1 MDRNNDIKFD
11 YSNLLTGEDS
21 FLYNF
26 RKGDI
31 YHDPNVEVFLKSQ
44 SYKNIWLTSDLHLF
58 KYTYEGTKTSE
69 YYIDIMKRFTKIQKN
84 KVKKNDVFIYLGDIS
99 YRHAVEDDEYI
110 TMINSFIKQLN
121 GTKILVRGNHD
132 LFNHNYYTEK
142 MGFDFVTD
150 YIQFNNLFL
159 THAPYPLDP
168 DDNETINIHGH
179 IHGDKKYMNMDPER
193 HYDVYAFKGNR
204 NITNLQDIIKEVN
217 SEKYIAGELYLDPNW
232 EYFEQAKKMYKDF
245 KESNICCNTDRLIEE
260 ISKIKGSN
268 DVEDL
273 LIDNLLKDIERE
285 DFNTPPLMDE
295 YPYFVPDEMEDLGVF
310 SDNPNLNCYDVVY
323 RQEFLDDDDTIDSKA
338 WYNEYKLFCKG
349 IFTEKFENYLPL
361 WRDKVRLL
369 CEKLKHNPSNEIKQ
383 SLLELG
389 WNPEVEFTDSNRIKA
404 TKRVKSFIES
414 NYDNSNI
421 YNLLEDKEEDDSI
434 IEESYKEKLYPVYIV
449 LSYTDTPFGRVCLK
463 VTKGKYSHS
472 GIALDADLKR
482 IYTFTGDA
490 KYGFAIENLDIYS
503 QNCDDKLSK
512 LGVYCVFVTKEDL
525 RKIKIKLDYFL
536 LNRYDFK
543 YSYLGVLTLLMNKD
557 VTFNNAMICSQFVSF
572 ILKSAGINL
581 IGKADSLVQPDD
593 YYKIKDKRIYLL
605 YDGHIKAYDAKK
617 IQKKVDKLAKTAY
630 YVKES
635 TIVSEGY
642 DKPIKLYH
650 GSPIQNL
657 KYIEARKESSC
668 KYIKDNDKHIFASPN
683 KSFAACFGVKWN
695 DDIARQGSWDKW
707 NHTVMGIDFNK
718 IDIDNSPCS
727 IYELEPNT
735 FKHLHGQEWV
745 SDSTKVKVI
754 KEIKYKSFR
763 EMLEKNGVIIISLD
777 QYKKSVE
784 QNRLILSEEKEFG
797 IQFNDNGD
805 LLIKNPK
812 KINYREEYFNSHNLL
827 IEYDK
832 TNNIESIKY
841 ELARLWYLNCLLESK
856 LYGKK
861 LSKED
866 KKEFTIV
873 RAKILNDFKKYIKV
887 VNKVDKK
894 FNFDLYY
901 KQTPFSDKTIKI
913 NNSTIKYSFEKMKNV
928 IKLL

>member
-1 MDRNNDIKFD
+1 
-11 YSNLLTGEDS
+11 
-21 FLYNF
+21 
-26 RKGDI
+26 
-31 YHDPNVEVFLKSQ
+31 
-44 SYKNIWLTSDLHLF
+44 
-58 KYTYEGTKTSE
+58 
-69 YYIDIMKRFTKIQKN
+69 
-84 KVKKNDVFIYLGDIS
+84 
-99 YRHAVEDDEYI
+99 
-110 TMINSFIKQLN
+110 
-121 GTKILVRGNHD
+121 
-132 LFNHNYYTEK
+132 
-142 MGFDFVTD
+142 
-150 YIQFNNLFL
+150 
-159 THAPYPLDP
+159 
-168 DDNETINIHGH
+168 
-179 IHGDKKYMNMDPER
+179 
-193 HYDVYAFKGNR
+193 
-204 NITNLQDIIKEVN
+204 
-217 SEKYIAGELYLDPNW
+217 
-232 EYFEQAKKMYKDF
+232 
-245 KESNICCNTDRLIEE
+245 
-260 ISKIKGSN
+260 
-268 DVEDL
+268 
-273 LIDNLLKDIERE
+273 
-285 DFNTPPLMDE
+285 
-295 YPYFVPDEMEDLGVF
+295 MEDLGVF
-310 SDNPNLNCYDVVY
+310 CDNPNSNCYDVVY

-361 WRDKVRLL
+361 WRNKVRLL
-369 CEKLKHNPSNEIKQ
+369 CEKLKHNSSNEIKQ

-421 YNLLEDKEEDDSI
+421 YNLLEDEEEDNTI

-449 LSYTDTPFGRVCLK
+449 LSYTNTPFGRVCLK

-512 LGVYCVFVTKEDL
+512 LGVYCIFVTKEDL

-543 YSYLGVLTLLMNKD
+543 YSYLGILTLLMNKD

-635 TIVSEGY
+635 TIVSE
-642 DKPIKLYH
+642 
-650 GSPIQNL
+650 
-657 KYIEARKESSC
+657 
-668 KYIKDNDKHIFASPN
+668 
-683 KSFAACFGVKWN
+683 
-695 DDIARQGSWDKW
+695 
-707 NHTVMGIDFNK
+707 
-718 IDIDNSPCS
+718 
-727 IYELEPNT
+727 
-735 FKHLHGQEWV
+735 
-745 SDSTKVKVI
+745 
-754 KEIKYKSFR
+754 
-763 EMLEKNGVIIISLD
+763 
-777 QYKKSVE
+777 
-784 QNRLILSEEKEFG
+784 EKEFG
-797 IQFNDNGD
+797 IQFNNNGD

-832 TNNIESIKY
+832 SNNIESIKY

-913 NNSTIKYSFEKMKNV
+913 NNSTIKYSFEKIKNV

>member
-1 MDRNNDIKFD
+1 MNRNNNDIKFD
-11 YSNLLTGEDS
+11 YSNLLLSKDL
-21 FLYNF
+21 FWYNF

-31 YHDPNVEVFLKSQ
+31 YHDPNIEIFLKSK

-58 KYTYEGTKTSE
+58 KYTYEGTKTSN
-69 YYIDIMKRFTKIQKN
+69 YYIDIMRRFTKIQKN
-84 KVKKNDVFIYLGDIS
+84 KVKNNDVFIYLGDIS

-132 LFNHNYYTEK
+132 LFNRNYYTEK

-159 THAPYPLDP
+159 THAPFPLDP

-179 IHGDKKYMNMDPER
+179 IHGDKKYMNMNPEH
-193 HYDVYAFKGNR
+193 HYDVYAFKGNK

-232 EYFEQAKKMYKDF
+232 DYFEQAKKMYKDF

-421 YNLLEDKEEDDSI
+421 YNLLEDKEEEDDSI

-635 TIVSEGY
+635 TIVTE
-642 DKPIKLYH
+642 D
-650 GSPIQNL
+650 
-657 KYIEARKESSC
+657 
-668 KYIKDNDKHIFASPN
+668 
-683 KSFAACFGVKWN
+683 
-695 DDIARQGSWDKW
+695 
-707 NHTVMGIDFNK
+707 
-718 IDIDNSPCS
+718 
-727 IYELEPNT
+727 
-735 FKHLHGQEWV
+735 
-745 SDSTKVKVI
+745 
-754 KEIKYKSFR
+754 
-763 EMLEKNGVIIISLD
+763 
-777 QYKKSVE
+777 
-784 QNRLILSEEKEFG
+784 KEFG

-832 TNNIESIKY
+832 TNNTESIKY

-887 VNKVDKK
+887 VNKVDKE